1 VSLPIDTVSGKLTYL
16 GHDAFLV
23 TMSILAS
30 APIAQSR
37 GCKNKRDK
45 YTRVSMGENL
55 VFK

>member
-1 VSLPIDTVSGKLTYL
+1 MSLPIDTVAGKLTYL

-37 GCKNKRDK
+37 GCKNKRNK
-45 YTRVSMGENL
+45 YTRVSMVAN
-55 VFK
+55 VVVK

>member
-1 VSLPIDTVSGKLTYL
+1 MSLPIDTVSGKLTYL